1 MIAVDYFSQSVKVSD
16 ALLLDA
22 RMAGEAVERSI
33 RSRSQ
38 HRLKRRPVAVNS
50 GNDVDF
56 HIS

>member
-1 MIAVDYFSQSVKVSD
+1 
-16 ALLLDA
+16 
-22 RMAGEAVERSI
+22 VERSI
-33 RSRSQ
+33 RFRSQ